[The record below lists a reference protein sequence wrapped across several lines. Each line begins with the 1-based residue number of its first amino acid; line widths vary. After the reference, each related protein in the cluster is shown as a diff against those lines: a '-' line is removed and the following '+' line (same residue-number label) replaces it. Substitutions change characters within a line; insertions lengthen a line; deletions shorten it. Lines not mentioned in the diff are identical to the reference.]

1 MEQTNF
7 SKIDLAGLVKELES
21 QKLRKRDLIVPSTAL
36 TMKEGRLSL
45 LNNSSNESLT
55 NILSNT
61 GITLSGEADNEVYE
75 ITESCHAQI
84 SDKLGI
90 PGRYYERLRK
100 EAIDM
105 LDYNVTEWLTRR
117 PINYFLRTFIS
128 NEREYG
134 IARAFLSDRFKVI
147 DHIDILLTALEAIR
161 QSDKKVIIESA
172 DLTDQRMYVRFI
184 APEIVKSAPE
194 LLKNYKV
201 PNGRNDDSGFG
212 VCSGF
217 ILSNSETGHA
227 TFTIA
232 PRLTVLACRNGMIF
246 HKDKIAER
254 HLGTKMEVGTF
265 DWSEDTR
272 QKELELIQCQVKDAV
287 NAYLSTDYLGNV
299 LNELSMKGSK
309 TLEHPVDAVQNI
321 SLSLGFSEERKNELL
336 SYFVQGGDTTGFGA
350 VQSLTYL
357 AQKVQPDLRY
367 ELETASISILDNI
380 GNYDRPAVKNY
391 NQLTIN

>member
-1 MEQTNF
+1 
-7 SKIDLAGLVKELES
+7 
-21 QKLRKRDLIVPSTAL
+21 
-36 TMKEGRLSL
+36 
-45 LNNSSNESLT
+45 
-55 NILSNT
+55 
-61 GITLSGEADNEVYE
+61 
-75 ITESCHAQI
+75 
-84 SDKLGI
+84 
-90 PGRYYERLRK
+90 
-100 EAIDM
+100 
-105 LDYNVTEWLTRR
+105 
-117 PINYFLRTFIS
+117 
-128 NEREYG
+128 
-134 IARAFLSDRFKVI
+134 
-147 DHIDILLTALEAIR
+147 
-161 QSDKKVIIESA
+161 
-172 DLTDQRMYVRFI
+172 MYVRFI

-254 HLGTKMEVGTF
+254 HLGTKMDIGTF

-287 NAYLSTDYLGNV
+287 NAYLSTDYLGIV

-309 TLEHPVDAVQNI
+309 ALEHPVDAVQNI

>member
-7 SKIDLAGLVKELES
+7 SKIDLTSLVKELES

-36 TMKEGRLSL
+36 SMVKGKLSL
-45 LNNSSNESLT
+45 IAES
-55 NILSNT
+55 
-61 GITLSGEADNEVYE
+61 SGEISDLLANAGISSSGE
-75 ITESCHAQI
+75 ISEEYDLTESCHAQI

-100 EAIDM
+100 EAVDM
-105 LDYNVTEWLTRR
+105 LDFNVTEWLRR
-117 PINYFLRTFIS
+117 KPTNYFLRTFIS
-128 NEREYG
+128 DEGNTG

-147 DHIDILLTALEAIR
+147 DHLDILLTALEAIR
-161 QSDKKVIIESA
+161 QSDSKVIIESA

-201 PNGRNDDSGFG
+201 PNGRNDDRGFG

-246 HKDKIAER
+246 HKDKIAEK
-254 HLGTKMEVGTF
+254 HLGTKMDVGTF

-287 NAYLSTDYLGNV
+287 HAYLSTEYLGNV
-299 LNELSMKGSK
+299 LNEICLKGSK
-309 TLEHPVDAVQNI
+309 ILEHPIDAVQNI

-357 AQKVQPDLRY
+357 AQKVQPDMRY
-367 ELETASISILDNI
+367 ELETASVNILDNI
-380 GNYDRPAVKNY
+380 QNYDRPAVKTY
-391 NQLTIN
+391 NQLTSN

>member
-7 SKIDLAGLVKELES
+7 SKIDLQGLVKELES
-21 QKLRKRDLIVPSTAL
+21 QKIRKRDLIVPSTAL
-36 TMKEGRLSL
+36 SMEDGRLALRDDDASDQLVSL
-45 LNNSSNESLT
+45 LSKAKIAISPTTTNEYL
-55 NILSNT
+55 
-61 GITLSGEADNEVYE
+61 DV
-75 ITESCHAQI
+75 TESCHAQI

-90 PGRYYERLRK
+90 PGRYYERLRN
-100 EAIDM
+100 EAVDM
-105 LDYNVTEWLTRR
+105 LDYNVTEWLKRKQT
-117 PINYFLRTFIS
+117 NYFLRTFIS
-128 NEREYG
+128 NYGDYG

-147 DHIDILLTALEAIR
+147 DHLDILITALEAIR

-172 DLTDQRMYVRFI
+172 DLTEQRMYVRFI

-194 LLKNYKV
+194 LLKNYKA
-201 PNGRNDDSGFG
+201 PNGRNDDGGFG

-217 ILSNSETGHA
+217 VLSNSETGHA

-232 PRLTVLACRNGMIF
+232 PRLTILACRNGMIV

-265 DWSEDTR
+265 DWSEETR

-309 TLEHPVDAVQNI
+309 LLEHPIDAVHHI
-321 SLSLGFSEERKNELL
+321 SLSLGFSDERKNELL

-367 ELETASISILDNI
+367 ELETASVSILDNI
-380 GNYDRPAVKNY
+380 ESYDRPF
-391 NQLTIN
+391 QLGIRN